1 MIENRCRGVVVGSV
15 TFTFPPPW
23 YFAQCG
29 RKTRVKVHRNWSQR
43 GKLSPLLLWKYAS
56 FVFSRREGRNWSR
69 LGIFFRHVARG
80 KLEWRRS
87 RVEGKQRR
95 DSREERKK
103 KSEGMRIS
111 SPSSAI
117 RYVWRRA
124 TDTLWVRIVGVSDR
138 IGHPCV
144 IHRIP

>member
-1 MIENRCRGVVVGSV
+1 MIENRCRRGIRYLYVSSALI
-15 TFTFPPPW
+15 FRPLN
-23 YFAQCG
+23 ADERLESKCIEIG
-29 RKTRVKVHRNWSQR
+29 RNEVNSRRFSSGNTPRS
-43 GKLSPLLLWKYAS
+43 Y
-56 FVFSRREGRNWSR
+56 FSRREGRNWSR

-103 KSEGMRIS
+103 KSEGIRIS
-111 SPSSAI
+111 CPSSAI